1 MKKPTILLF
10 SAALLALSA
19 CSNPSTPKESSS
31 SGTNPIQV
39 EETFSFKTKS
49 VSLQEGQTKKIEFT
63 ASSKA
68 SFVSSNPSVAEMDS
82 SGLLIAKASGQA
94 TITGKVGSK
103 VDTLEVTVTEES
115 SAILDIVLPS
125 YQVLTLESGKNTI
138 QLEPKLY
145 SGEAEKPA
153 TFSYSSGN
161 EEVAKVDEKGKVTA
175 LKEGKTE
182 IEISAEGVTTHVSVD
197 IYTRYLK
204 TANDWIQM
212 VSTHNDRTSR
222 YALNGDIDFA
232 GIEYTGIA
240 DSSMTGFNEAF
251 RSEINGFGH
260 SVSNITFSKKV
271 CNQSLFGVMQGAVVR
286 NLSFDNVTFTQEE
299 EGNRLSGLGYPLTD
313 NAPEIPDELRRSNRF
328 ENLYLDLTFP
338 VADLDKAGLFSNG
351 YVYNA
356 SNIFLNMK
364 NVDGSDFNT
373 QKCAAVNGNQYFWW
387 GNGTL
392 SNSVIC
398 STNLLGVTQ
407 GNAGDV
413 FGTLQMNK
421 VDLVSNEMDAM
432 VSAYSCLGPEVWD
445 LHGKD
450 VPTLKNTIH

>member
-19 CSNPSTPKESSS
+19 CSSPSTPKESSS

-125 YQVLTLESGKNTI
+125 YQVLTLESGKNSV

-286 NLSFDNVTFTQEE
+286 NLCFDNVTFTQEE
-299 EGNRLSGLGYPLTD
+299 KGNRLSGLGYTLTD

-338 VADLDKAGLFSNG
+338 AADLDKAGLFSSG
-351 YVYNA
+351 YVYHA

-364 NVDGSDFNT
+364 NADG
-373 QKCAAVNGNQYFWW
+373 
-387 GNGTL
+387 
-392 SNSVIC
+392 
-398 STNLLGVTQ
+398 
-407 GNAGDV
+407 
-413 FGTLQMNK
+413 
-421 VDLVSNEMDAM
+421 
-432 VSAYSCLGPEVWD
+432 
-445 LHGKD
+445 
-450 VPTLKNTIH
+450 

>member
-19 CSNPSTPKESSS
+19 CSSPSTPKESSS

-103 VDTLEVTVTEES
+103 VDTLEVTVIEES

-125 YQVLTLESGKNTI
+125 YQVLTLESGKNSV

-271 CNQSLFGVMQGAVVR
+271 FIQSLFGVMQGAVVR
-286 NLSFDNVTFTQEE
+286 NLCFDNVTFTQEE
-299 EGNRLSGLGYPLTD
+299 KGNRLSGLGYPLTD

-338 VADLDKAGLFSNG
+338 AADLDKAGLFSSG
-351 YVYNA
+351 YVYHA

-373 QKCAAVNGNQYFWW
+373 QKCAAVNGSQYFWW

-398 STNLLGVTQ
+398 STNTLGVTQ

-413 FGTLQMNK
+413 YGTLQMNK

-432 VSAYSCLGPEVWD
+432 VSAYSCLSPEVWD

>member
-1 MKKPTILLF
+1 MKKLTILLF

-31 SGTNPIQV
+31 SGSNPIQV

-49 VSLQEGQTKKIEFT
+49 ISLQEGQTKKIEFT

-125 YQVLTLESGKNTI
+125 YQVLTLESGKNSV

-286 NLSFDNVTFTQEE
+286 NLCFDNVTFTQEE
-299 EGNRLSGLGYPLTD
+299 EGNRLSGLG

-364 NVDGSDFNT
+364 NADGSDFNT

-398 STNLLGVTQ
+398 STNTLGVTQ

-413 FGTLQMNK
+413 YGPLQMNK

-432 VSAYSCLGPEVWD
+432 VSAYSCLSPEVWD

>member
-19 CSNPSTPKESSS
+19 CSSPSTPKESSS

-232 GIEYTGIA
+232 GVEYAGIA

-299 EGNRLSGLGYPLTD
+299 KGNRLSGLGYPLTD

-364 NVDGSDFNT
+364 NANGSDFNV
-373 QKCAAVNGNQYFWW
+373 QKCAAVNGNQYFWR

-398 STNLLGVTQ
+398 STNPLGVTQ

-413 FGTLQMNK
+413 YGTLQMNK

-432 VSAYSCLGPEVWD
+432 VSAYSCLSLDVWD
-445 LHGKD
+445 LHGTD
-450 VPTLKNTIH
+450 APTLKNTIH

>member
-19 CSNPSTPKESSS
+19 CSSPSTPKESSS

-103 VDTLEVTVTEES
+103 VDTLEVTVIEES
-115 SAILDIVLPS
+115 STVLDIVLPS
-125 YQVLTLESGKNTI
+125 YQVLTLESGKNSV

-145 SGEAEKPA
+145 SGEVEKPA

-364 NVDGSDFNT
+364 NANGSDFNV

-398 STNLLGVTQ
+398 STNPLGVTQ
-407 GNAGDV
+407 GNSGDV
-413 FGTLQMNK
+413 YGTLQMNK

-432 VSAYSCLGPEVWD
+432 VSAYSCLSLDVWD
-445 LHGKD
+445 LHGTD
-450 VPTLKNTIH
+450 APTLKNTIH

>member
-19 CSNPSTPKESSS
+19 CSSPSTPKESSS

-125 YQVLTLESGKNTI
+125 YQVLTLESGKNSV

-364 NVDGSDFNT
+364 NADGSDFNT

-398 STNLLGVTQ
+398 STNPLGVTQ

-413 FGTLQMNK
+413 YGTLQMNK

-432 VSAYSCLGPEVWD
+432 VSAYSCLNPEVWD

>member
-19 CSNPSTPKESSS
+19 CSSPSTPKESSS

-103 VDTLEVTVTEES
+103 VDTLEVTVIEES
-115 SAILDIVLPS
+115 STVLDIVLPS
-125 YQVLTLESGKNTI
+125 YQVLTLESGKNSV

-145 SGEAEKPA
+145 SGEVEKPA

-260 SVSNITFSKKV
+260 SISNITFSKKV

-299 EGNRLSGLGYPLTD
+299 KGNRLSGLGYTLTD

-338 VADLDKAGLFSNG
+338 AADLDKAGLFSNG

-364 NVDGSDFNT
+364 NANGSDFNV

-398 STNLLGVTQ
+398 STNPLGVTQ

-413 FGTLQMNK
+413 YGTLQMNK

-432 VSAYSCLGPEVWD
+432 VSAYSCLSLDVWD
-445 LHGKD
+445 LHGTD
-450 VPTLKNTIH
+450 APTLKNTIH

>member
-19 CSNPSTPKESSS
+19 CSSPSTPKESSS

-251 RSEINGFGH
+251 RSEINGFDH
-260 SVSNITFSKKV
+260 SISNITFSKKV

-299 EGNRLSGLGYPLTD
+299 KGNRLSGLGYTLTD

-364 NVDGSDFNT
+364 NANGSDFNV

-398 STNLLGVTQ
+398 STNPLGVTQ

-413 FGTLQMNK
+413 YGTLQMNK

-432 VSAYSCLGPEVWD
+432 VSAYSCLSLDVWD
-445 LHGKD
+445 LHGTD
-450 VPTLKNTIH
+450 APTLKNTIH